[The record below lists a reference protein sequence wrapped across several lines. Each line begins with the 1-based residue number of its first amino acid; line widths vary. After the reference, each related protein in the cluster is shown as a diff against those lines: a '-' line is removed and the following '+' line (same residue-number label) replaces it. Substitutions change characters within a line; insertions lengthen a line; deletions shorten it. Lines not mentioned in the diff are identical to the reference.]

1 MRVCVQVVIPSGKH
15 VLLDVQPA
23 TLATLTIEANA
34 SLVWGNV
41 PKLELRSELILVD
54 GAFHMGS
61 PTCRFEKRASIRLIG
76 NVEGLVHRMDMVVR
90 TRQSQITRFIVFEL
104 LLFFSFLFL
113 CAYSQ

>member
-23 TLATLTIEANA
+23 TLATLTIEADA

-41 PKLELRSELILVD
+41 PNLELRSELILVD

-61 PTCRFEKRASIRLIG
+61 RSCRFKQPASIKLKG
-76 NVEGLVHRMDMVVR
+76 NVVGVLQR
-90 TRQSQITRFIVFEL
+90 TPYQP
-104 LLFFSFLFL
+104 
-113 CAYSQ
+113 